1 MTGNLLIA
9 STALFFSDAAL
20 YESSN
25 WNKNGWIIPGNAMEI
40 INSGA
45 LQSDMRTPVLDWFGL
60 LNSGK
65 MTAGVGASDSH
76 TVSRYLLGQARTY
89 IYGEDKDPANLPTEQ
104 IIQNF
109 AAGKTMVSF
118 GLLTEIIVNEK
129 AVAGDTIKIKK
140 PTLTVTVRVSGP
152 SWTKADTVA
161 LYANGI
167 KIKEVAVQDPG
178 RPGIKWEKTWSIPT
192 PKHDIFLAAI
202 ATGPGKKNQPYWQ
215 IARPYQP
222 TVSKWTPMVMGVSGA
237 VFVSTHPIKEWQSAS
252 QYASTLVKDANGNL
266 PILLRKMKSFDE
278 AVAIQVARHLYID
291 GISPDKVINSP
302 GFLNSSPATV
312 SGFKKFLAG
321 L

>member
-104 IIQNF
+104 II
-109 AAGKTMVSF
+109 
-118 GLLTEIIVNEK
+118 
-129 AVAGDTIKIKK
+129 
-140 PTLTVTVRVSGP
+140 
-152 SWTKADTVA
+152 
-161 LYANGI
+161 
-167 KIKEVAVQDPG
+167 
-178 RPGIKWEKTWSIPT
+178 
-192 PKHDIFLAAI
+192 
-202 ATGPGKKNQPYWQ
+202 
-215 IARPYQP
+215 
-222 TVSKWTPMVMGVSGA
+222 
-237 VFVSTHPIKEWQSAS
+237 
-252 QYASTLVKDANGNL
+252 
-266 PILLRKMKSFDE
+266 
-278 AVAIQVARHLYID
+278 
-291 GISPDKVINSP
+291 
-302 GFLNSSPATV
+302 
-312 SGFKKFLAG
+312 
-321 L
+321 